1 MGTSNS
7 VNRIISTTRH
17 VQHETF
23 FYAIVFI
30 FALKIAP
37 SCATLKHFKVHT
49 RKTRF
54 NSKSCEQNFFFG
66 FSSKKKTSV
75 LFWAAKFLAL
85 HFAPLLSL
93 SAFSLES
100 CPTVLVLCFGVSS
113 FCFQRCESGEI
124 EHLLSEPR
132 KNFLPFDHVRYTLV
146 IAVGF

>member
-1 MGTSNS
+1 MMETSNS
-7 VNRIISTTRH
+7 VNNSTCTTPNVFLRNRVYFRTKNSTELRDPQTLQSPH
-17 VQHETF
+17 AKNKVQLEVVR
-23 FYAIVFI
+23 A
-30 FALKIAP
+30 K
-37 SCATLKHFKVHT
+37 
-49 RKTRF
+49 
-54 NSKSCEQNFFFG
+54 FFFG